1 MPVGSLQSPRE
12 YDDRLPPDVGLS
24 LNLVIPRFEEP
35 PKKIGSR
42 VKINYMEEYRNR
54 VIKLH
59 AIYSMTISKFTSKT
73 N

>member
-1 MPVGSLQSPRE
+1 MA
-12 YDDRLPPDVGLS
+12 PPPNLRVRSGQFHYYLD
-24 LNLVIPRFEEP
+24 LVIPRFEEP